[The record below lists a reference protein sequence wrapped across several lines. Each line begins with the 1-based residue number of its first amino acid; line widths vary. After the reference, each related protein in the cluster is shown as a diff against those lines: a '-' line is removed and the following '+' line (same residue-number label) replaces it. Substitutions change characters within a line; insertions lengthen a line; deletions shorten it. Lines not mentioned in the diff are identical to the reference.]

1 MTRVKSISD
10 IGLVY
15 ETMQKNRVENA
26 QAPQAEVVEEKVVK
40 KLDTF
45 PKATDKKVN
54 VKKIIA
60 KGSDKKAFFHKNSGP
75 EAAEGFNKN
84 VIEPKNSKKENHY
97 EPQKF
102 STALEKNEQQNI
114 NNNMSKSIF
123 DKLYE
128 DVMKDDA
135 LDLGIQAGPEGEAGD
150 AAADVGGESDEV
162 TITLSRDLAQKLH
175 DVLVGVLGGEGEG
188 EDVGGEGEDLG
199 GELKD
204 EDEQHKDYD
213 EDEQH
218 KAKKDE
224 DKEEEKDEDNQE
236 VAKEAIVSEP
246 APKELSDSKGHSLTG
261 KNNKVPGKLSHVSKS
276 KASSAAP
283 STKVEPTPTALAD
296 SKGLSLTGKNNKVN
310 AGGYKVGDFFK

>member
-15 ETMQKNRVENA
+15 ETMQRNNA
-26 QAPQAEVVEEKVVK
+26 ANVQDVKSEIVEEKAVK

-45 PKATDKKVN
+45 PKALDKKID
-54 VKKIIA
+54 VKKVVS
-60 KGSDKKAFFHKNSGP
+60 KGSDKKAFFHKDSGP
-75 EAAEGFNKN
+75 EAATGFNKN
-84 VIEPKNSKKENHY
+84 IVEPKNTKKENHY

-150 AAADVGGESDEV
+150 APADVGGESDEV

-175 DVLVGVLGGEGEG
+175 DVLAGVVGGETEG
-188 EDVGGEGEDLG
+188 EGEGEDLG
-199 GELKD
+199 GEDIGGD
-204 EDEQHKDYD
+204 EAAGDEVTAD

-218 KAKKDE
+218 KAEKKD
-224 DKEEEKDEDNQE
+224 EEKDEDEE
-236 VAKEAIVSEP
+236 VAKEGIVSEP
-246 APKELSDSKGHSLTG
+246 APKELPDSKGHSLTG
-261 KNNKVPGKLSHVSKS
+261 KNNKVPGKLSHVSKG
-276 KASSAAP
+276 KATSAAP
-283 STKVEPTPTALAD
+283 STKVEPTPTALPD
-296 SKGLSLTGKNNKVN
+296 SKGHSLTGKNNKVN
-310 AGGYKVGDFFK
+310 AAGYKAGDFFK